1 VSIDFQLAA
10 PPDDEFPTDS
20 VPDLSDVEY
29 PCQVCGKESG
39 PYGGRGRKPKFCSE
53 HKKTSKATT
62 GNRKVTGAPA
72 TLAAQATAVLV
83 QVNGMI
89 ALGCMGMSMFKTS
102 HAIAEANPTFEEQA
116 YQALLTDTE
125 LCRMIL
131 KSGAMS
137 AKMSL
142 GLAYVGMGMAVAP
155 AAIMEIQ
162 EKRETRR
169 VKMEQAQDDESRS

>member
-39 PYGGRGRKPKFCSE
+39 PYGGRGRKPKFC
-53 HKKTSKATT
+53 
-62 GNRKVTGAPA
+62 APA